1 MNVIRFVNDGAWADA
16 GVTKVSDDIRIL
28 DDPEVLRVVA
38 DPLRLRLLEALRRT
52 PMTVTELAEE
62 LGVARTRLYYHVRLL
77 EGAGLVA
84 VAETNV
90 VSGIQEKRYRV
101 TAYRLTI
108 DRALVSG
115 AGDDRQPLDVLL
127 SVIFDE
133 VAGEIRRSVASG
145 LIDLDDGG
153 GSNIAP
159 RRMAIGRNWYRLS
172 DREVERVSAAYERFW
187 QAVADRQVELP
198 GGRQGA
204 GWEGELR
211 SAAED
216 AATDDPG
223 EPRRLYE
230 WVAGFYPIVPP
241 GPTDRKGP
249 DDHGDSDAPEGEGR

>member
-1 MNVIRFVNDGAWADA
+1 MG
-16 GVTKVSDDIRIL
+16 GEDIRIL
-28 DDPEVLRVVA
+28 DDPDVLRIVA
-38 DPLRLRLLEALRRT
+38 DPLRLRLLEALRRA

-77 EGAGLVA
+77 EGAGLVT

-90 VSGIQEKRYRV
+90 VSGIPEKRYRV

-108 DRALVSG
+108 DRALLTG
-115 AGDDRQPLDVLL
+115 AGGDRQPLDVLL

-133 VAGEIRRSVASG
+133 VASEIRRSVTSG

-172 DREVERVSAAYERFW
+172 DREVGDFAA
-187 QAVADRQVELP
+187 AVDRLWRAMADRQVELT
-198 GGRQGA
+198 GGQQGV
-204 GWEGELR
+204 GWDEELR
-211 SAAED
+211 SVEQD

-241 GPTDRKGP
+241 EPAGSAGTEDPT
-249 DDHGDSDAPEGEGR
+249 S